1 MIKLKNLMNESMG
14 LGDLPSTKLMKM
26 KMTLSELE
34 ASEKVESVINESPSS
49 EELRI
54 VLMAIKKIAKYRS
67 VPIDQAV
74 NDVINAAEQL
84 GRDIKKG
91 KIK

>member
-49 EELRI
+49 EELDKNNGLLRYI
-54 VLMAIKKIAKYRS
+54 TRHFS
-67 VPIDQAV
+67 
-74 NDVINAAEQL
+74 
-84 GRDIKKG
+84 
-91 KIK
+91 